1 MAKKK
6 ASGGK
11 KAAPKVSYH
20 YKPDNLTLEQ
30 WQIALRR
37 QAAEKETFGIREMNA
52 KEYPGYYIVNNPVS
66 QNVYRVVYRGAF
78 SAWNYCSCMD
88 FKTSQLGMCK
98 HIEAVKLWREK
109 KHEKVCTG
117 IPAYTSVYLSYRG
130 ERAVCI
136 RIGTDNAEEFRKLA
150 APYFTP
156 EGVMR
161 PEARDSI
168 TDLFR
173 NAIRLND
180 MFRWYDM

>member
-1 MAKKK
+1 
-6 ASGGK
+6 
-11 KAAPKVSYH
+11 
-20 YKPDNLTLEQ
+20 
-30 WQIALRR
+30 
-37 QAAEKETFGIREMNA
+37 
-52 KEYPGYYIVNNPVS
+52 
-66 QNVYRVVYRGAF
+66 
-78 SAWNYCSCMD
+78 
-88 FKTSQLGMCK
+88 MCK

-180 MFRWYDM
+180 TFRWYDM